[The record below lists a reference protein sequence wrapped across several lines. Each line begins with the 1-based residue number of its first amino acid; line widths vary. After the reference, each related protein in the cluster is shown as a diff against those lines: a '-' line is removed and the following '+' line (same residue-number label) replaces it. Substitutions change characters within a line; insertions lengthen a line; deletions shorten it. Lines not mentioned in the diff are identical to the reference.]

1 MSNTK
6 NSAGTV
12 LPQAFT
18 FNASNQQVRTV
29 TIDGE
34 PYFVAADVCS
44 CLSISNNRQAV
55 ASLDDDEKRVS
66 VVMTPLGGPQ
76 SMTVINE
83 SGLYDLIFQSRKP
96 EAKAFRKWVTSE
108 VLPSLR
114 KTGEYRLQARK
125 PGRPRF
131 TRGEI
136 VNAEI
141 LNLLWLIG
149 ESLEH
154 GDINDVALE
163 LGVSRQTVSRTL
175 NGSCRSGR
183 VLMALYARARRNR
196 EQYLLYSQPGVM
208 AERLLEGSAV
218 PQGNHLPAV
227 RFDGRKRGGSYG
239 NQNARKSN
247 RKDGG
252 K

>member
-108 VLPSLR
+108 VLPALR

-125 PGRPRF
+125 TGRPI
-131 TRGEI
+131 RGER
-136 VNAEI
+136 VNADI

-149 ESLEH
+149 ESLEP
-154 GDINDVALE
+154 GDISTLALE
-163 LGVSRQTVSRTL
+163 LGVCRQTVSRVL
-175 NGSCRSGR
+175 NGQQRSSR
-183 VLMALYARARRNR
+183 VLMALYRKAQQNR
-196 EQYLLYSQPGVM
+196 EAFLLYNQPRMM
-208 AERLLEGSAV
+208 ADRLVSGEPV
-218 PQGNHLPAV
+218 PPGNHLPAV
-227 RFDGRKRGGSYG
+227 RFDGRKRGAQHG
-239 NQNARKSN
+239 NQNARKN
-247 RKDGG
+247 K
-252 K
+252 